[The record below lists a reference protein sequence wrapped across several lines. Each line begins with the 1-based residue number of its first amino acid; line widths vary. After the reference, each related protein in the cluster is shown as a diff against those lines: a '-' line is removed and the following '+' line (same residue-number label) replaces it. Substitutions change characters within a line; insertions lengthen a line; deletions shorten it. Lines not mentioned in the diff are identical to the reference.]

1 MCAIFHV
8 SRPPMN
14 PSIYSIFW
22 PYFFFLR
29 WISFFNFAIFFLSCD
44 TSERI
49 CLFCLCVLFSFS
61 WHSMHSH
68 GVVKI
73 STEHTHTHNL
83 SWFDVKLIAY
93 KLNER
98 EKEQSVINKSLPTDF
113 INNVISQSNIINND
127 VVDDG
132 GGGCGDNND
141 KISINGDR
149 IVEDHTNLWESMSFA
164 CLPARL

>member
-1 MCAIFHV
+1 MKEFVCSV
-8 SRPPMN
+8 CV
-14 PSIYSIFW
+14 
-22 PYFFFLR
+22 FFFHFHD
-29 WISFFNFAIFFLSCD
+29 I
-44 TSERI
+44 
-49 CLFCLCVLFSFS
+49 LCTLTGSLKFQRN
-61 WHSMHSH
+61 
-68 GVVKI
+68 
-73 STEHTHTHNL
+73 THTHTHNL

-98 EKEQSVINKSLPTDF
+98 EKEQSVINKSLTTDF

-127 VVDDG
+127 VDVDDDG

>member
-1 MCAIFHV
+1 
-8 SRPPMN
+8 
-14 PSIYSIFW
+14 
-22 PYFFFLR
+22 
-29 WISFFNFAIFFLSCD
+29 
-44 TSERI
+44 
-49 CLFCLCVLFSFS
+49 
-61 WHSMHSH
+61 MHSH

-73 STEHTHTHNL
+73 SAEHTYTHNL

-127 VVDDG
+127 VDVDVDDDG
-132 GGGCGDNND
+132 GCGCGDNND